1 GMLDKHFVYLENLA
15 DDQNPNVVVEVFELY
30 FADFPAI
37 LHKIEHAIDTSD
49 YDYED
54 MDRCIN
60 RLRSSTASVG
70 AIGVL
75 RELNR
80 IDSFWKD
87 QDLRGA
93 KEVLPLLLREY
104 NELKSRLQMYFEV
117 GYLVR
122 GGASSSEA
130 RPESPREETN
140 PSSAPASPGSSTN

>member
-1 GMLDKHFVYLENLA
+1 MDKHFVYLENLA

-104 NELKSRLQMYFEV
+104 NELKSRLQMYFE
-117 GYLVR
+117 LVR